1 MTGNK
6 QKKDTKHEILTPVE
20 PMLAVY
26 AAGEEVYRDVIK
38 RHNGATCAELKYD
51 GYRMQLHKKG
61 DAVKGFTRRMNDA
74 PLSIYPE
81 LMESIARLPDCV
93 LDCELN
99 GGIGHSGFKVVANR
113 FRSKETSMEKYL
125 EKADI
130 SKKVEL
136 RVFDVL
142 YLEGQWLMNL
152 PLAERR
158 KFTERIG
165 EKRIKPGKQWKVDS
179 AEGLE
184 ALFNGLVDK
193 KNEGLV
199 CKNPS
204 SLYIPGDESGEWLK
218 IKKFEPIDVV
228 ILGVYMKNESISQ
241 LLCGTYDPAGKCFE
255 TLAKVNAKKDGMNV
269 QLEALLRE
277 RFIAEKPSSI
287 VLSANAKEDDMPD
300 FYIEPMKSAVVEIK
314 AMNINYGR
322 NRYSCGLKDGKSYS
336 LRIAWLNE
344 IREDK
349 APMQASTA
357 KDVGYLYKAQEG
369 LI

>member
-1 MTGNK
+1 MTSNK
-6 QKKDTKHEILTPVE
+6 QEQNIKHEILTPIE

-26 AAGEEVYRDVIK
+26 AAGEEVYQDVIN
-38 RHNGATCAELKYD
+38 RHNGSTCAELKYD

-61 DAVKGFTRRMNDA
+61 EAVKGFTRSLKGA
-74 PLSIYPE
+74 PFRIYPE
-81 LMESIARLPDCV
+81 LMESIAKLPDCV

-99 GGIGHSGFKVVANR
+99 GGTGHSGFKVVKNR
-113 FRSKETSMEKYL
+113 FRSKETSMEKYT

-130 SKKVEL
+130 SRKLEL

-142 YLEGQWLMNL
+142 CLENKWTMHL
-152 PLAERR
+152 PLTERR
-158 KFTERIG
+158 KFTENISR
-165 EKRIKPGKQWKVDS
+165 KRIKPGKQWKVES

-184 ALFNGLVDK
+184 KLFTELVDK

-204 SLYIPGDESGEWLK
+204 SLYIPGDKSGEWLK

-241 LLCGTYDPAGKCFE
+241 LLCGTYNPEAKCFE
-255 TLAKVNAKKDGMNV
+255 TIAKVNAKKDGMNV
-269 QLEALLRE
+269 QLEALLKDK
-277 RFIAEKPSSI
+277 FKAEKPSSI
-287 VLSANAKEDDMPD
+287 LLSANAKEDDLPD
-300 FYIEPMKSAVVEIK
+300 FYIEPMNSAVVEIK
-314 AMNINYGR
+314 AMNINYGK
-322 NRYSCGLKDGKSYS
+322 NRYSCGLNNGKSYS

-344 IREDK
+344 IRDDK
-349 APMQASTA
+349 TPTQTSAV
-357 KDVGYLYKAQEG
+357 KDIEYLYKVQEG